1 MGVPGERMQ
10 DGSDV
15 AAALDELRRR
25 HTALIDAIPDFVWL
39 KSLDGRFLA
48 VNAAFAAYLGRHPA
62 QVVGRLDAELF
73 PPELVRRFREQEAHV
88 VAHDVALVIEEEVA
102 RPDGATAWYET
113 VKAPFRDAG
122 GRVTAT
128 VGAARDVTRRRTA
141 EERMRRLIERL
152 PAGAVYIEGERV
164 TANRAVQAITGWAP
178 DELTTLDEW
187 FGRLYGEDAV
197 AVRAMYDADR
207 ATGLGRQRVVAL
219 RHRDGSMRWVEF
231 GGTVGDGFEVWV
243 LHDVTARHEAEV
255 RLERQRRVLEDLQ
268 AIATIGSWEWDTRSG
283 RIELSVELRRIYG
296 FDVDEPLTV
305 AQYLARVHPEDLSRI
320 RAMIERALR
329 RPEPLDLDHRIV
341 RPDGV
346 VRLLHM
352 RGRPVVDAEGA
363 IAGYV
368 GSSQDVTDRAQLEA
382 RLAQAEKLEAVGQL
396 AGGVAHDFNNL
407 LTAVLGNLDLVAAAV
422 PPTDPARLDLAEAR
436 RAAERAAEL
445 TRQLLAYG
453 RRQVLSPRLL
463 DVNAVLA
470 ENAVLLRRTL
480 PATMTFDLAPA
491 PSVPRVRADPGQLV
505 RVLMNLVLNAR
516 DAVRAAGGG
525 AVRIETRE
533 RRIDEVGLPGR
544 GHGSPGTG
552 APAPGRYVAIV
563 VADTGTGMEAATRAR
578 VFEPF
583 FTTKPVG
590 EGTGLG
596 LATVFGIVA
605 QSGGTVQVESE
616 PGRGTT
622 FTVLLPAVD
631 EAGDAAPPP
640 DAPRGAETVLLVED
654 DAGVRGVARRMLE
667 RHGYTVVEAEHGVDA
682 LGQIEHRGGA
692 VDLVLTDVRM
702 PGLDGRELARRL
714 RAERPSLP
722 VVLMSGYPSESA
734 TAADLRFLAK
744 PFTAGALLHTVRDAL
759 DGG

>member
-1 MGVPGERMQ
+1 MSVPDERMQ
-10 DGSDV
+10 GGSDV

-39 KSLDGRFLA
+39 KSLEGRFLA

-73 PPELVRRFREQEAHV
+73 PPELVRRFREQEVRV
-88 VAHDVALVIEEEVA
+88 VADDVALVVEEEVA

-113 VKAPFRDAG
+113 VKAPFRDAS

-141 EERMRRLIERL
+141 EERMRRMVERL
-152 PAGAVYIEGERV
+152 AYGAVYVEGERM

-178 DELTTLDEW
+178 EELTTLDEW
-187 FGRLYGEDAV
+187 FGRLYGEQA
-197 AVRAMYDADR
+197 ATVRALYDADR
-207 ATGLGRQRVVAL
+207 AAGLGRQRVVAL
-219 RHRDGSMRWVEF
+219 RHRDGSIRWVEF
-231 GGTVGDGFEVWV
+231 GGTVGEGFEVWV

-268 AIATIGSWEWDTRSG
+268 ALATIGSWEWDTRSG
-283 RIELSVELRRIYG
+283 RVELSAELRRIYG
-296 FDVDEPLTV
+296 FGVDEPLTV
-305 AQYLARVHPEDLSRI
+305 AQYLERVHPDDLPRI
-320 RAMIERALR
+320 HAMIERALQ

-341 RPDGV
+341 RRDGV

-352 RGRPVVDAEGA
+352 RGRPIVDAKGA
-363 IAGYV
+363 IEGYV

-407 LTAVLGNLDLVAAAV
+407 LTAIIGNLDLVAAAV

-470 ENAVLLRRTL
+470 ENAVLLRRAL
-480 PATMTFDLAPA
+480 PTTMTFEVAPA
-491 PSVPRVRADPGQLV
+491 PSVPHVRADPGQLV

-525 AVRIETRE
+525 TVRIETGE
-533 RRIDEVGLPGR
+533 RRIDDVASRR
-544 GHGSPGTG
+544 GHGGAAG

-563 VADTGTGMEAATRAR
+563 VADTGTGMDAATRAR
-578 VFEPF
+578 AFEPF
-583 FTTKPVG
+583 FTTKPIG

-631 EAGDAAPPP
+631 EEDDAAPAP
-640 DAPRGAETVLLVED
+640 DAPRGAETVLVVED
-654 DAGVRGVARRMLE
+654 DASVRGVARRMLE
-667 RHGYTVVEAEHGVDA
+667 RHGYTVFEAEHGVDA
-682 LGQIEHRGGA
+682 LGQIEHRGDE

-714 RAERPSLP
+714 RAARPSLP

-759 DGG
+759 DAE

>member
-1 MGVPGERMQ
+1 MSVPDERMQ

-39 KSLDGRFLA
+39 KSLEGRFLA

-73 PPELVRRFREQEAHV
+73 PPELVRRFREQEARV
-88 VAHDVALVIEEEVA
+88 VAEDVALVIEEEVA
-102 RPDGATAWYET
+102 QPGGATGWYET
-113 VKAPFRDAG
+113 VKAPFRDAS

-128 VGAARDVTRRRTA
+128 VGATRDVTRRRAA
-141 EERMRRLIERL
+141 EEQMRRLIETL
-152 PAGAVYIEGERV
+152 PVGAVYVEGERMTV
-164 TANRAVQAITGWAP
+164 NRAVQAITGWAP
-178 DELTTLDEW
+178 EELTTVDGW
-187 FGRLYGEDAV
+187 FGRLYGDEA
-197 AVRAMYDADR
+197 ATVRAMYDADR
-207 ATGLGRQRVVAL
+207 AGGLGRQRVVAL

-243 LHDVTARHEAEV
+243 LHDVTARRETEV

-268 AIATIGSWEWDTRSG
+268 ALATIGSWEWDTRSG
-283 RIELSVELRRIYG
+283 RVELSAELRRIYG
-296 FDVDEPLTV
+296 FGVDEPLTV
-305 AQYLARVHPEDLSRI
+305 AQYLERVHPDDLPRI
-320 RAMIERALR
+320 RAMIERALQ

-341 RPDGV
+341 RRDGV

-363 IAGYV
+363 IEGYV

-480 PATMTFDLAPA
+480 PATMAFDLVPA

-525 AVRIETRE
+525 TVRIETAE
-533 RRIDEVGLPGR
+533 RHVDDVGLPGR
-544 GHGSPGTG
+544 GPGG
-552 APAPGRYVAIV
+552 PADAPAPGRYVAIV
-563 VADTGTGMEAATRAR
+563 VADTGTGMDAATRAR

-605 QSGGTVQVESE
+605 QSGGTVQLESE

-631 EAGDAAPPP
+631 EEDDARPSP
-640 DAPRGAETVLLVED
+640 DAPRGAETVLVVED
-654 DAGVRGVARRMLE
+654 DASVRGVARRMLE
-667 RHGYTVVEAEHGVDA
+667 RHGYTVFEAEHGVDA
-682 LGQIEHRGGA
+682 LGQIEHRGDE

-744 PFTAGALLHTVRDAL
+744 PFTAGALLHMVRDAL